1 MSVLME
7 FAIFPTDK
15 GESVSPYVARVLEVV
30 QKSGH
35 PHQLTAMG
43 TIVET
48 ERFEEATRLL
58 EAAYRALAP
67 DCRRVYLVAK
77 FDVRE
82 GPTGRLEA
90 KVRAVEEKV
99 RSA

>member
-15 GESVSPYVARVLEVV
+15 GESVSAYVARVIRVIKE
-30 QKSGH
+30 SGH
-35 PHQLTAMG
+35 PYQLTAMG

-48 ERFEEATRLL
+48 ETMAEATELL
-58 EAAYRALAP
+58 NRAYAALVE
-67 DCRRVYLVAK
+67 DCNRVYATAK
-77 FDVRE
+77 FDVRT

-90 KVRAVEEKV
+90 KVKSVEEKLG
-99 RSA
+99 S